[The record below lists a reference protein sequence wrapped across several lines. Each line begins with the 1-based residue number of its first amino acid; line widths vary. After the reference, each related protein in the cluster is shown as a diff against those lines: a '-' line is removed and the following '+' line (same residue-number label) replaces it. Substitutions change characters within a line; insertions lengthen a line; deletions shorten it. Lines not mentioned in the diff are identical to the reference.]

1 MLDISLYSQFIILI
15 VLLLISAFFS
25 MCETAMM
32 AANKFR
38 LNHKA
43 KNENNK
49 GAKLAINLL
58 NQTDKLLGVI
68 LLGNN
73 LVNTAAATLV
83 SLIAVELFGANEF
96 ALAIGTLLIT
106 FIILVCSEITPKIIG
121 AKYADNLAVILAYL
135 LTPLL
140 KLVYPIVWF
149 INLFATGLLKCIFFI
164 PNLISKY
171 KNGNKNNNNNNKT
184 DDATKLTPEEIKSLV
199 LEAAHQM
206 PNQHKTI
213 LNSLFDLNQIRVEDI
228 MRQRKYI
235 EYIDIADSI
244 DDIKKQIINCPFS
257 RLPICQNS
265 LDKLLGI
272 LPIRKVLNIINTAEL
287 TKENLL
293 KIMHTPYYIP
303 LGTPIFSQLSFFREN
318 HRRTGVIV
326 DEYGEIIGLVSLT
339 DIVEELV
346 GDFVFQFPGLPNQLK
361 WSANGEVVIEGNT
374 SLRELNRHLGL
385 NFPTENYKTIN
396 GLITSY
402 LEEIPEGEL
411 CLILCGTKIEI
422 LHTENKSVI
431 TLKLFKN

>member
-121 AKYADNLAVILAYL
+121 AKYADNLAVIFAYL

-171 KNGNKNNNNNNKT
+171 KNGNKNNNKT

-326 DEYGEIIGLVSLT
+326 DEYGEIIGLISLT

>member
-1 MLDISLYSQFIILI
+1 MLDISLYTQFVILI

-106 FIILVCSEITPKIIG
+106 FIILVCAEITPKIIG
-121 AKYADNLAVILAYL
+121 AKYADNLAIIFAYL

-171 KNGNKNNNNNNKT
+171 KNGNKNNNKT